1 MNIEMNTIRLLGAA
15 QLIVFVASMLSEQLL
30 KSMVGS
36 GNISAIL
43 LNISNNLTRM
53 RISNLVALIN
63 CLAIIALGALFYIVL
78 NEQNRTLA
86 LFDREYLPVMILGLP
101 YAPYELVLGLWLV
114 VKGFG
119 KSAIVSKFVR
129 TDEHKI

>member
-1 MNIEMNTIRLLGAA
+1 MNTIRLLGAA

-119 KSAIVSKFVR
+119 
-129 TDEHKI
+129 